1 MCPFKPLSELVL
13 KCDTGINLSESC
25 CGGVEPPLM
34 EIFGRERRYL
44 SRERRSDS
52 RAHSPDSRA
61 RFKGFWDA
69 EGRWGGGG
77 VAAVM
82 RCGGGWPAPSGCNL
96 QRCAL
101 LFKTLR
107 VFLPFR
113 YWQLLYV
120 ISIKKEIKKAFPN
133 FLFHNMAT
141 VTHLKIGHTEV
152 QCIISPVVCSC

>member
-44 SRERRSDS
+44 PRERRSDS

-69 EGRWGGGG
+69 GGWRG
-77 VAAVM
+77 VAVVM
-82 RCGGGWPAPSGCNL
+82 HCGGGWPAPSGCDL

-101 LFKTLR
+101 LYNIKG
-107 VFLPFR
+107 FLPFR
-113 YWQLLYV
+113 SWKLLCV
-120 ISIKKEIKKAFPN
+120 ISIKVEIKRAVPN
-133 FLFHNMAT
+133 SSFYDT
-141 VTHLKIGHTEV
+141 VAVTSMKIVHTET
-152 QCIISPVVCSC
+152 QRAVVNR